1 MKVIP
6 TAAAF
11 WRTLWWTLFAASL
24 LVSVV
29 ALWGWYTMNAKLDE
43 ILDTARFNDLDGD
56 GISVVE
62 IIYK

>member
-6 TAAAF
+6 TATAF

-29 ALWGWYTMNAKLDE
+29 ALWGWHMANAKLGE
-43 ILDTARFNDLDGD
+43 ILETAEFNDLAGD
-56 GISVVE
+56 GTSSVI